1 MDKSIGTHGHPT
13 YNLFFEKG
21 KQIWNR
27 IFTKNILMRRP
38 ETSVHVVYGYSP

>member
-1 MDKSIGTHGHPT
+1 MDKSIGPRGHPT
-13 YNLFFEKG
+13 CKLFFFEKG

-38 ETSVHVVYGYSP
+38 ETSVHIVYG